1 MSAGTVVNLFL
12 RTFNI
17 TNCNYYAQL
26 GIANKLLNKYSE
38 EELITMIKYY
48 KSNLG
53 TKGVRSLGFFLVA
66 GDDLLNKAKS
76 KECKEAIL
84 NKIENK
90 PIEQKRNKRKSILK
104 GGCI

>member
-1 MSAGTVVNLFL
+1 MSSWTVVNIFL
-12 RTFNI
+12 RNFNI

-26 GIANKLLNKYSE
+26 GIANKLHNKYSE

-66 GDDLLNKAKS
+66 GDYLLNKAKS

-84 NKIENK
+84 NQVENK
-90 PIEQKRNKRKSILK
+90 PIEQKRNKWKSILK